1 MGDLETDDPQSLA
14 SQIIFDQIKNK
25 KDILIIANTT
35 VDGIISSTLLLQS
48 IFDLLG
54 NATVRCIDSN
64 VLHNRDD
71 VLELLSE
78 RHHSYIFLDFDTK
91 LFGMIKSLNSNN
103 NFLFINSEA
112 TVNEIDFKEEKNKT
126 FFSTFSDDKK
136 VSGKRS
142 IHTTSK
148 LVYSIVNKF
157 DRKITLKSYLLIVA
171 EISKQEV
178 KNHTGVTDLDEDT
191 LSTAKD
197 LNLIQRLK
205 GFAFIN
211 KQTNSIVNALENNT
225 TCFIKG
231 ITWNRTKSIDVLKK
245 SGVKFVQDNRIL
257 NVSELNDKDYDNIVN
272 TLEILLDD
280 LAIEN
285 GISEN
290 LKKIIK
296 SELHRSLSNNY
307 YLTFE
312 ETNSICGGI
321 YSFLRALESCI
332 RNKKFG
338 TALSLALG
346 ERSDVMSEINNF
358 MKGEDELIKKTGL
371 KIFSEKWRFYDD
383 KTIVFVNGEG
393 VLDDL
398 TVDLFAIL
406 LGKSW
411 SFSDRIICL
420 RSVGVDNEEVYKYI
434 IAKGINCEIDFAR
447 FMKKVK
453 ELQDN
458 KELNFQGTDPIVYSR
473 QNGIDKLDII
483 VSMKDL
489 EVFLSKVR
497 GLIMNA
503 KVS

>member
-91 LFGMIKSLNSNN
+91 LFGRIKSLNSNN
-103 NFLFINSEA
+103 NFLFINSET

-126 FFSTFSDDKK
+126 FFSTYSDDKK

-178 KNHTGVTDLDEDT
+178 KNHTGVTDLDEDI

-257 NVSELNDKDYDNIVN
+257 NVSELNDKDYHNIVN

-280 LAIEN
+280 SRN
-285 GISEN
+285 R
-290 LKKIIK
+290 KW
-296 SELHRSLSNNY
+296 H
-307 YLTFE
+307 
-312 ETNSICGGI
+312 
-321 YSFLRALESCI
+321 I
-332 RNKKFG
+332 REFK
-338 TALSLALG
+338 
-346 ERSDVMSEINNF
+346 
-358 MKGEDELIKKTGL
+358 EDYQI
-371 KIFSEKWRFYDD
+371 
-383 KTIVFVNGEG
+383 
-393 VLDDL
+393 
-398 TVDLFAIL
+398 
-406 LGKSW
+406 
-411 SFSDRIICL
+411 
-420 RSVGVDNEEVYKYI
+420 
-434 IAKGINCEIDFAR
+434 
-447 FMKKVK
+447 
-453 ELQDN
+453 
-458 KELNFQGTDPIVYSR
+458 
-473 QNGIDKLDII
+473 
-483 VSMKDL
+483 
-489 EVFLSKVR
+489 
-497 GLIMNA
+497 
-503 KVS
+503 